1 MGLMNKLKN
10 ILFEEEEVEIPVI
23 EKSSKK
29 VKKEQE
35 DEYDRFIPEVEEKKT
50 DYNHFY
56 DDLEPVINEERKQ
69 EEKARESVSE
79 REIFKSERTFNFPA
93 FDEDEFE
100 QSLPPKRTTNV
111 LEFERKKEQ
120 EDFRKYDVK
129 PEVKTEEKTK
139 FRPSPIISPVYG
151 ILDKNYT
158 PDEIT
163 SRNNSAPARALDV
176 ESVRK
181 KAFGIKETEQ
191 AQSEEINLE
200 DTIIEEDETK
210 VLEEKLEKARTI
222 DELLKDSSD
231 EVINVDEDTIE
242 TPIITDED
250 LEEVMPEVAET
261 KKDVMDVL
269 ENMDEPSNYSEK
281 LDDTTESDLFD
292 LIDSMY
298 ENREDGE

>member
-10 ILFEEEEVEIPVI
+10 ILFEEEEVEIPII

-29 VKKEQE
+29 ASKQKD
-35 DEYDRFIPEVEEKKT
+35 DEYDRFVPEIEEKKP

-56 DDLEPVINEERKQ
+56 DDLEPVIAEERKH
-69 EEKARESVSE
+69 EEKSHESVSE

-120 EDFRKYDVK
+120 DDFRKYEIK

-139 FRPSPIISPVYG
+139 FKPSPIISPVYG

-163 SRNNSAPARALDV
+163 SRDNSTVSRALDV

-181 KAFGIKETEQ
+181 KAFGIP
-191 AQSEEINLE
+191 EENKDEPEKINLDE
-200 DTIIEEDETK
+200 TIIEEDETK

-231 EVINVDEDTIE
+231 DIIDIDDTIE

-250 LEEVMPEVAET
+250 LEEVMPDVSEA

-269 ENMDEPSNYSEK
+269 DDMDTPDDHSEK
-281 LDDTTESDLFD
+281 LDDTIESDLFD